1 MELDAFREALERA
14 GIVVFS
20 LNDAARI
27 IGKQSGYARLF
38 LSRLAK
44 RGKVLRI
51 ERGKYC
57 LPGADEMEVASNLVY
72 PSYISFLSALA
83 FHRLTTQI
91 PVKVQVACARQKRG
105 LGFGNA
111 RIEFVKLKKAALF
124 GFRRFGNSFAAE
136 PEKAVID
143 GLYVPG
149 RLPLPEALYALKHG
163 DIDTVKLCGYA
174 ERLGSSVVKRRLG
187 FLLDKAGRA
196 RSAGLETG
204 RVTRYALL
212 NPLLPKRGKKDRRWM
227 LIVNE
232 VLE

>member
-1 MELDAFREALERA
+1 MDLDGFREALERA
-14 GIVVFS
+14 GIVAFT

-27 IGKQSGYARLF
+27 IGKQSGYTRLF
-38 LSRLAK
+38 LSRLVK
-44 RGKVLRI
+44 RGKILRI

-91 PVKVQVACARQKRG
+91 PVQVQVACARQKRS
-105 LGFGNA
+105 LAFGNTS
-111 RIEFVKLKKAALF
+111 IVFVRLKSEALF
-124 GFRRFGNSFAAE
+124 GFRRFGTVFAAE

-149 RLPLPEALYALKHG
+149 CLPLAEALYALRHG
-163 DIDTVKLCGYA
+163 NLDIAMLCGYA

-187 FLLDKAGRA
+187 FLLEKAGREGG
-196 RSAGLETG
+196 AGLARG

-212 NPLLPKRGKKDRRWM
+212 NPLLRKAGKNDRRWR

-232 VLE
+232 VLA

>member
-1 MELDAFREALERA
+1 MELDLFRETLERE

-20 LNDAARI
+20 LKDATRI
-27 IGKQSGYARLF
+27 MEKPPGYTGLYM
-38 LSRLAK
+38 SRLVK

-83 FHRLTTQI
+83 YHRLTTQI
-91 PVKVQVACARQKRG
+91 PVQVQVACARQKKSV
-105 LGFGNA
+105 GFGNVN
-111 RIEFVKLKKAALF
+111 IVFVRLKRDALF
-124 GFRRFGNSFAAE
+124 GFRRFGNVFAAE

-149 RLPLPEALYALKHG
+149 RLPLPEAFYALQRG
-163 DIDTVKLCGYA
+163 SLDTVKLCGYA

-187 FLLDKAGRA
+187 FLLEKAGIPAELDR
-196 RSAGLETG
+196 G
-204 RVTRYALL
+204 RTTRYALL
-212 NPLLPKRGKKDRRWM
+212 NPFLPKKGKKDRKWM
-227 LIVNE
+227 LKINE